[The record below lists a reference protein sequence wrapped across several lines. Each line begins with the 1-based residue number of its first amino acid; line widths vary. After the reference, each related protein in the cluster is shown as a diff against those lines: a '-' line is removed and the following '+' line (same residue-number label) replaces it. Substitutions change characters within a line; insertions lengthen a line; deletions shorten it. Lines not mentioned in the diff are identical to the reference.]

1 VNPFKFITELS
12 KINNQYIF
20 IEVPCLDYNFCNIP
34 FSIIGDEHV
43 NLFSL
48 ESLSYLMKKAG
59 YSVLDVDLYFNL
71 CSDLI
76 GGNPMISTLWE
87 KSSKPNSVSKEKF
100 IPISTQKLITD
111 YLFEAKRKIRLLNSI
126 IDDID
131 DNSKLAIWGT
141 GFTTSLLLG
150 NTNLAKKNIVKFYD
164 NDLRRNNTE
173 YYHRKINPFHV
184 SDVNN
189 NNVEIIL
196 VATYGY
202 QNEIIQILE
211 NHDIYNYIKV
221 F

>member
-1 VNPFKFITELS
+1 M
-12 KINNQYIF
+12 F

-34 FSIIGDEHV
+34 FSIIGEEHV

-48 ESLSYLMKKAG
+48 ESLSCLMKKAG
-59 YSVLDVDLYFNL
+59 YSVLDANLYFNL
-71 CSDLI
+71 CSDLA

-87 KSSKPNSVSKEKF
+87 KSSKLNTVSKEKF
-100 IPISTQKLITD
+100 ATISTKKLIND
-111 YLFEAKRKIRLLNSI
+111 YLLEAKRKIGLLNSI

-150 NTNLAKKNIVKFYD
+150 NTNL
-164 NDLRRNNTE
+164 
-173 YYHRKINPFHV
+173 
-184 SDVNN
+184 
-189 NNVEIIL
+189 
-196 VATYGY
+196 
-202 QNEIIQILE
+202 E